1 MKNTKKI
8 RTIREEEMF
17 DSAPNLEYLRSFS
30 MVVKYGSVAG
40 AVNKSKLSLPTLSR
54 HIKLLEAE
62 LGASLF
68 SRTNNGMMITEIGEQ
83 VYATSKILFQTAAD
97 LRSDVLQS
105 KANKSGI
112 VKIVASTGIAAIIL
126 PKIFNSADLLS
137 SDIQLHLA
145 TTHNVTD
152 ELLGENDI
160 AIQTHR
166 PTNLNL
172 IASRIGEIA
181 LGAYAS
187 ATYLD
192 LMGEPGSL
200 SDLKDHHIV
209 GGLETKSFR
218 DLINQSFGSN
228 VSNQAFHLSCENHSV
243 AWQMVRAG
251 CGIGFTHISYGDN
264 EPLVKRVLKILPT
277 LDLPIWLVA
286 HQEINNS
293 HRIRFIYDLISN
305 GINKA

>member
-1 MKNTKKI
+1 MKNTKKF
-8 RTIREEEMF
+8 RTIKEEEMF

-68 SRTNNGMMITEIGEQ
+68 SRTNNGMVITEIGEQ

-97 LRSDVLQS
+97 LHSDVLQS

-126 PKIFNSADLLS
+126 PQILNSVDLLS
-137 SDIQLHLA
+137 SDIQIQLN
-145 TTHNVTD
+145 TTNNVTD

-172 IASRIGEIA
+172 IASRIGKIA
-181 LGAYAS
+181 LGVYAS
-187 ATYLD
+187 RAYLD
-192 LMGEPGSL
+192 LRGAPGSL
-200 SDLKDHHIV
+200 SDLKDHHLV
-209 GGLETKSFR
+209 GGLETKSLR
-218 DLINQSFGSN
+218 DLINKSFGRD
-228 VSNQAFHLSCENHSV
+228 VSNQTFHLSCENHAV
-243 AWQMVRAG
+243 AWQMVLAG
-251 CGIGFTHISYGDN
+251 CGIGLTHISNGDI
-264 EPLVKRVLKILPT
+264 EPRVKRVLKSLPT

-286 HQEINNS
+286 HQEMNNS
-293 HRIRFIYDLISN
+293 SRIRFIYDLISN